1 MEDKRYVK
9 LAYMVGCRGS
19 KRMGDIRVKAII
31 VMNDDSESEL
41 VWVWVWVTMNIV
53 DTWGLG
59 YQTVDCRADGVEKTE
74 V

>member
-1 MEDKRYVK
+1 
-9 LAYMVGCRGS
+9 
-19 KRMGDIRVKAII
+19 
-31 VMNDDSESEL
+31 MNDDSESEL
-41 VWVWVWVTMNIV
+41 VWVWVWVWVTMNIV